1 MLKSMTGFGTATVEN
16 ADYKVTIELKAV
28 NQRFLELNF
37 HIGRQLSAVENA
49 MREVIKEKVARGKLD
64 IYINFVDK
72 RENDANVQVN
82 KGLVLAYKKALD
94 EISEL
99 TAMPKINS
107 VIDIANVP
115 DVLSIEDEQDIDSMK
130 PLVLEGMLSAL
141 EKFNAMRIAEGQ
153 NIEKDFLMRLEIL
166 SDLKGKAEKI
176 APAIVSDYREK
187 LTSRLQELLAGSV
200 DETRIIEETAIFA
213 DKVNYT
219 EEVVRLG
226 SHFKQFSDIIVN
238 AAEPVGRKLDFLV
251 QEINRETNTI
261 GSKANKTEVAQ
272 IVVDMKCELEK
283 LREQIQNIE

>member
-37 HIGRQLSAVENA
+37 HMGRQLSAIENN

-72 RENDANVQVN
+72 RESAAKVQVN

-99 TAMPKINS
+99 TAVPKINS

-115 DVLSIEDEQDIDSMK
+115 DVLSVENEQDIDGMK
-130 PLVLEGMLSAL
+130 PLVLEGLLATL
-141 EKFNAMRIAEGQ
+141 EKFNAMRIAEGEH
-153 NIEKDFLMRLEIL
+153 IEKDFLMRLDIL
-166 SDLKGKAEKI
+166 AKLKDRAEKI
-176 APAIVSDYREK
+176 APDIVSDYRER
-187 LTSRLQELLAGSV
+187 LNNRLQELLDGKA

-226 SHFKQFSDIIVN
+226 SHFKQFHDIIVK
-238 AAEPVGRKLDFLV
+238 ADEPVGRKLDFLV

>member
-72 RENDANVQVN
+72 RENAANVQVN

-187 LTSRLQELLAGSV
+187 LTSRLQELLAGNA